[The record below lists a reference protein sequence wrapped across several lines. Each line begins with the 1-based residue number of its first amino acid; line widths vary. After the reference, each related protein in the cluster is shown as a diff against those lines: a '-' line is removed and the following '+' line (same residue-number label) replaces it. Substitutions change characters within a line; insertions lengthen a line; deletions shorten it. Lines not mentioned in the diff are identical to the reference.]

1 VRAVDALHAR
11 AEALRA
17 AAGMLGGERKLAA
30 FLDVPAP
37 EVRAWLD
44 GQAEPPLEA
53 FLNALD
59 VIADGPLGP
68 RKRRIK
74 VAVLPES

>member
-1 VRAVDALHAR
+1 MDALHAR
-11 AEALRA
+11 VDALRA
-17 AAGMLGGERKLAA
+17 AAGMLGGARKLAA
-30 FLDVPAP
+30 FLGVPAP

-44 GQAEPPLEA
+44 GQTEPPLHA
-53 FLNALD
+53 FLTALD

-74 VAVLPES
+74 IAILPEN

>member
-1 VRAVDALHAR
+1 MDALHAR
-11 AEALRA
+11 VETLRA
-17 AAGMLGGERKLAA
+17 AAGMLGGDRKLAA
-30 FLDVPAP
+30 FLGVPAP

-44 GQAEPPLEA
+44 GQSEPPLNA

-68 RKRRIK
+68 RRRRIK